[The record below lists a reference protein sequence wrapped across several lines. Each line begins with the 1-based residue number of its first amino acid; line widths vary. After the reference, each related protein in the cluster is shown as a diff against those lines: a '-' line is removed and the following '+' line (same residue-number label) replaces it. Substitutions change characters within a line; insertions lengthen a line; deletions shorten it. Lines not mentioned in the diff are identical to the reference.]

1 MLLIPT
7 FFGTTFLVF
16 FILQIAPSGP
26 FEQALLDIK
35 QANMQ
40 SGEAGSSSSENFGET
55 EISPEILAKL
65 KREYGLDKSIF
76 TRYLIWLGFAKKE
89 LEYREIPINNPF
101 KYTIGEVGTINGIPI
116 SLQKWIIA
124 TIENDEHIIYESI
137 SGTDFPIQGYKTIEK
152 IDLGLEENWSKS
164 DWKIDKKLDSNS
176 VAISLEKRQGVFT
189 GYLGE
194 STKYKESVGKL
205 LWERIHI
212 SSFLGITGFLLSYL
226 VCIPLGIK
234 KAVNDGSRFDIISS
248 TIVLIGYS
256 IPGFVLGIGL
266 IVLLGGGSFF
276 DIFPTRGLVSDD
288 WSNLSVIEK
297 ILDYLWH
304 ITLPIICLIIGSF
317 AVMTMLTKN
326 SFIDEINKLYTV
338 TARAKG
344 LSENKVLYSHV
355 FKNAI
360 IPILTGFPAQFVS
373 AFFTGSILIET
384 IFSLDGIGLLSYEAI
399 IQRDYP
405 VVMGTLFIFTLIG
418 LLTKLIT
425 DIMYVYVDP
434 RIKFTSSNTQRNL

>member
-1 MLLIPT
+1 MTLYIFKRLLLMLPT
-7 FFGTTFLVF
+7 LLGILFFTFLIIQFVPGGPVEQ
-16 FILQIAPSGP
+16 LVNKLSG
-26 FEQALLDIK
+26 LDSI
-35 QANMQ
+35 
-40 SGEAGSSSSENFGET
+40 SESSSLSNTYRG
-55 EISPEILAKL
+55 SN
-65 KREYGLDKSIF
+65 GLS
-76 TRYLIWLGFAKKE
+76 
-89 LEYREIPINNPF
+89 
-101 KYTIGEVGTINGIPI
+101 
-116 SLQKWIIA
+116 
-124 TIENDEHIIYESI
+124 DEHIEQLNKFYGFDKPFLERFFIMIGNYASFDLGMSYFHNQSVGDLIVSKLPVSI
-137 SGTDFPIQGYKTIEK
+137 S
-152 IDLGLEENWSKS
+152 LGLW
-164 DWKIDKKLDSNS
+164 
-176 VAISLEKRQGVFT
+176 
-189 GYLGE
+189 
-194 STKYKESVGKL
+194 
-205 LWERIHI
+205 
-212 SSFLGITGFLLSYL
+212 SFLIVYL
-226 VCIPLGIK
+226 VSIPLGIK

-405 VVMGTLFIFTLIG
+405 VVMGTLFVFTLIG

-434 RIKFTSSNTQRNL
+434 RIKFTSSSTQRNQ

>member
-1 MLLIPT
+1 MLPT
-7 FFGTTFLVF
+7 LLGILFFTFLIIQFVPGGPVEQ
-16 FILQIAPSGP
+16 LVNKLSG
-26 FEQALLDIK
+26 LDSIT
-35 QANMQ
+35 
-40 SGEAGSSSSENFGET
+40 ESSSSSNTYRG
-55 EISPEILAKL
+55 SN
-65 KREYGLDKSIF
+65 GLS
-76 TRYLIWLGFAKKE
+76 
-89 LEYREIPINNPF
+89 
-101 KYTIGEVGTINGIPI
+101 
-116 SLQKWIIA
+116 
-124 TIENDEHIIYESI
+124 DEHIEQLNKFYGFDKPFLERFFIMIGNYASFDLGMSYFHNQSVGDLILSKLPVSI
-137 SGTDFPIQGYKTIEK
+137 S
-152 IDLGLEENWSKS
+152 LGLWSF
-164 DWKIDKKLDSNS
+164 II
-176 VAISLEKRQGVFT
+176 V
-189 GYLGE
+189 
-194 STKYKESVGKL
+194 
-205 LWERIHI
+205 
-212 SSFLGITGFLLSYL
+212 YL
-226 VCIPLGIK
+226 VSIPLGIK

-405 VVMGTLFIFTLIG
+405 VVMGTLFVFTLIG

-434 RIKFTSSNTQRNL
+434 RIKFTSSSTQRNQ

>member
-1 MLLIPT
+1 MLPT
-7 FFGTTFLVF
+7 LLGILFFTFLIIQFVPGGPVEQ
-16 FILQIAPSGP
+16 LVNKLSG
-26 FEQALLDIK
+26 LDSIT
-35 QANMQ
+35 
-40 SGEAGSSSSENFGET
+40 ESSSSSNTYRG
-55 EISPEILAKL
+55 SN
-65 KREYGLDKSIF
+65 GLS
-76 TRYLIWLGFAKKE
+76 
-89 LEYREIPINNPF
+89 
-101 KYTIGEVGTINGIPI
+101 
-116 SLQKWIIA
+116 
-124 TIENDEHIIYESI
+124 DEHIEQLNKFYGFDKPFLERFFIMIGNYASFDLGMSYFHNQSVGDLILSKLPVSI
-137 SGTDFPIQGYKTIEK
+137 S
-152 IDLGLEENWSKS
+152 LGLWSF
-164 DWKIDKKLDSNS
+164 II
-176 VAISLEKRQGVFT
+176 V
-189 GYLGE
+189 
-194 STKYKESVGKL
+194 
-205 LWERIHI
+205 
-212 SSFLGITGFLLSYL
+212 YL
-226 VCIPLGIK
+226 VSIPLGIK

-288 WSNLSVIEK
+288 WSNLSIIEK

-405 VVMGTLFIFTLIG
+405 VVMGTLFVFTLIG

-434 RIKFTSSNTQRNL
+434 RIKFTSSSTQRNQ

>member
-1 MLLIPT
+1 MLPT
-7 FFGTTFLVF
+7 LLGILFFTFLIIQFVPGGPVEQ
-16 FILQIAPSGP
+16 LVNKLSG
-26 FEQALLDIK
+26 LDSIT
-35 QANMQ
+35 
-40 SGEAGSSSSENFGET
+40 ESSSSSNTYRG
-55 EISPEILAKL
+55 SD
-65 KREYGLDKSIF
+65 GLS
-76 TRYLIWLGFAKKE
+76 
-89 LEYREIPINNPF
+89 
-101 KYTIGEVGTINGIPI
+101 
-116 SLQKWIIA
+116 
-124 TIENDEHIIYESI
+124 DEHIEQLNKFYGFDKPFLDRFFIMIGNYASFDLGMSYFHNQSVGDLILSKLPVSI
-137 SGTDFPIQGYKTIEK
+137 S
-152 IDLGLEENWSKS
+152 LGLWSF
-164 DWKIDKKLDSNS
+164 II
-176 VAISLEKRQGVFT
+176 V
-189 GYLGE
+189 
-194 STKYKESVGKL
+194 
-205 LWERIHI
+205 
-212 SSFLGITGFLLSYL
+212 YL
-226 VCIPLGIK
+226 VSIPLGIK
-234 KAVNDGSRFDIISS
+234 KAVNDGSKFDIISS

-405 VVMGTLFIFTLIG
+405 VVMGTLFVFTLIG
-418 LLTKLIT
+418 LVTKLIT

-434 RIKFTSSNTQRNL
+434 RIKFTSSSTQRNL

>member
-1 MLLIPT
+1 MTLYIFKRLLLMLPT
-7 FFGTTFLVF
+7 LLGILFFTFLIIQFVPGGPVEQ
-16 FILQIAPSGP
+16 LVNKLSG
-26 FEQALLDIK
+26 LDSIT
-35 QANMQ
+35 
-40 SGEAGSSSSENFGET
+40 ESSSSSNTYRG
-55 EISPEILAKL
+55 SN
-65 KREYGLDKSIF
+65 GLS
-76 TRYLIWLGFAKKE
+76 
-89 LEYREIPINNPF
+89 
-101 KYTIGEVGTINGIPI
+101 
-116 SLQKWIIA
+116 
-124 TIENDEHIIYESI
+124 DEHIEQLNKFYGFDKPFLERFFIMIGNYAS
-137 SGTDFPIQGYKTIEK
+137 F
-152 IDLGLEENWSKS
+152 DLGMSYFHN
-164 DWKIDKKLDSNS
+164 
-176 VAISLEKRQGVFT
+176 Q
-189 GYLGE
+189 
-194 STKYKESVGKL
+194 SVGDLILSKL
-205 LWERIHI
+205 PVSICLGLW
-212 SSFLGITGFLLSYL
+212 SFIIVYL
-226 VCIPLGIK
+226 VSIPLGIK

-405 VVMGTLFIFTLIG
+405 VVMGTLFVFTLIG

-434 RIKFTSSNTQRNL
+434 RIKFTSSSTQRNQ

>member
-1 MLLIPT
+1 MTLYIFKRLLLMLPT
-7 FFGTTFLVF
+7 LLGILFFTFLIIQFVPGGPVEQ
-16 FILQIAPSGP
+16 LVNKLSG
-26 FEQALLDIK
+26 LDSIT
-35 QANMQ
+35 
-40 SGEAGSSSSENFGET
+40 ESSSSSNAYRG
-55 EISPEILAKL
+55 SN
-65 KREYGLDKSIF
+65 GLS
-76 TRYLIWLGFAKKE
+76 
-89 LEYREIPINNPF
+89 
-101 KYTIGEVGTINGIPI
+101 
-116 SLQKWIIA
+116 
-124 TIENDEHIIYESI
+124 DEHIEQLNKFYGFDKPFLERFFIMIGNYASFDLGMSYFHNQSVGDLILSKLPVSI
-137 SGTDFPIQGYKTIEK
+137 S
-152 IDLGLEENWSKS
+152 LGLWSF
-164 DWKIDKKLDSNS
+164 II
-176 VAISLEKRQGVFT
+176 V
-189 GYLGE
+189 
-194 STKYKESVGKL
+194 
-205 LWERIHI
+205 
-212 SSFLGITGFLLSYL
+212 YL
-226 VCIPLGIK
+226 VSIPLGIK

-276 DIFPTRGLVSDD
+276 DIFPTRGLVSDN

-434 RIKFTSSNTQRNL
+434 RIKFTSSKTQRNL

>member
-1 MLLIPT
+1 MLPT
-7 FFGTTFLVF
+7 LLGILFFTFLIIQFVPGGPVEQ
-16 FILQIAPSGP
+16 LVNKLSG
-26 FEQALLDIK
+26 LDSI
-35 QANMQ
+35 
-40 SGEAGSSSSENFGET
+40 SESSSSSNTYRG
-55 EISPEILAKL
+55 SN
-65 KREYGLDKSIF
+65 GLS
-76 TRYLIWLGFAKKE
+76 
-89 LEYREIPINNPF
+89 
-101 KYTIGEVGTINGIPI
+101 
-116 SLQKWIIA
+116 
-124 TIENDEHIIYESI
+124 DEHIEQLNKFYGFDKPFLERFFIMIGNYASFDLGMSYFHNQSVGDLILSKLPVSI
-137 SGTDFPIQGYKTIEK
+137 S
-152 IDLGLEENWSKS
+152 LGLWSF
-164 DWKIDKKLDSNS
+164 II
-176 VAISLEKRQGVFT
+176 V
-189 GYLGE
+189 
-194 STKYKESVGKL
+194 
-205 LWERIHI
+205 
-212 SSFLGITGFLLSYL
+212 YL
-226 VCIPLGIK
+226 VSIPLGIK

-248 TIVLIGYS
+248 TVVLIGYS

-405 VVMGTLFIFTLIG
+405 VVMGTLFVFTLIG

-434 RIKFTSSNTQRNL
+434 RIKFTSSSTQKNQ

>member
-1 MLLIPT
+1 MTLYIFKRLLLMLPT
-7 FFGTTFLVF
+7 LLGILFFTFLIIQFVPGGPVEQ
-16 FILQIAPSGP
+16 LVNKLSG
-26 FEQALLDIK
+26 LDSIT
-35 QANMQ
+35 
-40 SGEAGSSSSENFGET
+40 ESSSSSNTYRG
-55 EISPEILAKL
+55 SN
-65 KREYGLDKSIF
+65 GLS
-76 TRYLIWLGFAKKE
+76 
-89 LEYREIPINNPF
+89 
-101 KYTIGEVGTINGIPI
+101 
-116 SLQKWIIA
+116 
-124 TIENDEHIIYESI
+124 DEHIEQLNKFYGFDKPFLERFLIMIGNYASFDLGMSYFHNQSVGDLILSKLPVSI
-137 SGTDFPIQGYKTIEK
+137 S
-152 IDLGLEENWSKS
+152 LGLWSF
-164 DWKIDKKLDSNS
+164 II
-176 VAISLEKRQGVFT
+176 V
-189 GYLGE
+189 
-194 STKYKESVGKL
+194 
-205 LWERIHI
+205 
-212 SSFLGITGFLLSYL
+212 YL
-226 VCIPLGIK
+226 VSIPLGIK

-405 VVMGTLFIFTLIG
+405 VVMGTLFVFTLIG

-434 RIKFTSSNTQRNL
+434 RIKFTSSSTQRNQ

>member
-1 MLLIPT
+1 MTLYIFKRLLLMLPT
-7 FFGTTFLVF
+7 LLGILFFTFLIIQFVPGCPVEQ
-16 FILQIAPSGP
+16 LVNKLSG
-26 FEQALLDIK
+26 LDAIT
-35 QANMQ
+35 
-40 SGEAGSSSSENFGET
+40 ESSSTSNTYRG
-55 EISPEILAKL
+55 SN
-65 KREYGLDKSIF
+65 GLS
-76 TRYLIWLGFAKKE
+76 
-89 LEYREIPINNPF
+89 
-101 KYTIGEVGTINGIPI
+101 
-116 SLQKWIIA
+116 
-124 TIENDEHIIYESI
+124 DEHIEQLNKFYGFDKPFIERFLIMIGNYASFDLGMSYFHNQSVGDLILSKLPVSI
-137 SGTDFPIQGYKTIEK
+137 S
-152 IDLGLEENWSKS
+152 LGLWSF
-164 DWKIDKKLDSNS
+164 II
-176 VAISLEKRQGVFT
+176 V
-189 GYLGE
+189 
-194 STKYKESVGKL
+194 
-205 LWERIHI
+205 
-212 SSFLGITGFLLSYL
+212 YL
-226 VCIPLGIK
+226 VSIPLGIK

-434 RIKFTSSNTQRNL
+434 RIKFTSSSTQRNQ

>member
-1 MLLIPT
+1 MIIYIIKRLALMIPT
-7 FFGTTFLVF
+7 LLGILFLTFLIIQFVPGGPVEQ
-16 FILQIAPSGP
+16 LVNKLSG
-26 FEQALLDIK
+26 LDSIT
-35 QANMQ
+35 
-40 SGEAGSSSSENFGET
+40 ESSSVSNMYRG
-55 EISPEILAKL
+55 SN
-65 KREYGLDKSIF
+65 GLS
-76 TRYLIWLGFAKKE
+76 
-89 LEYREIPINNPF
+89 
-101 KYTIGEVGTINGIPI
+101 
-116 SLQKWIIA
+116 
-124 TIENDEHIIYESI
+124 DEHISQLNEFYGFDKPFFERFTIMISNYAFFDLGVSYFHNQNVGDLILSKLPVSI
-137 SGTDFPIQGYKTIEK
+137 S
-152 IDLGLEENWSKS
+152 LGLWSF
-164 DWKIDKKLDSNS
+164 II
-176 VAISLEKRQGVFT
+176 V
-189 GYLGE
+189 
-194 STKYKESVGKL
+194 
-205 LWERIHI
+205 
-212 SSFLGITGFLLSYL
+212 YL
-226 VCIPLGIK
+226 VSIPLGIK
-234 KAVNDGSRFDIISS
+234 KAINDGSRFDLISS
-248 TIVLIGYS
+248 TIILIGYS

-276 DIFPTRGLVSDD
+276 DLFPTRGLVSDN
-288 WSNLSVIEK
+288 WSSLSITEK
-297 ILDYLWH
+297 ILDYFWH

-425 DIMYVYVDP
+425 DILYVYVDP
-434 RIKFTSSNTQRNL
+434 RIKFTSSDKQRNL

>member
-1 MLLIPT
+1 MLPT
-7 FFGTTFLVF
+7 LLGILFFTFLIIQFVPGGPVEQ
-16 FILQIAPSGP
+16 LVNKLSG
-26 FEQALLDIK
+26 LDSIT
-35 QANMQ
+35 
-40 SGEAGSSSSENFGET
+40 ESSSSSNTYRG
-55 EISPEILAKL
+55 SN
-65 KREYGLDKSIF
+65 GLS
-76 TRYLIWLGFAKKE
+76 
-89 LEYREIPINNPF
+89 
-101 KYTIGEVGTINGIPI
+101 
-116 SLQKWIIA
+116 
-124 TIENDEHIIYESI
+124 DEHIEQLNKFYGFDKPFLERFLIMIGNYASFDLGMSYFHNQSVGDLIVSKLPVSI
-137 SGTDFPIQGYKTIEK
+137 S
-152 IDLGLEENWSKS
+152 LGLWSF
-164 DWKIDKKLDSNS
+164 II
-176 VAISLEKRQGVFT
+176 V
-189 GYLGE
+189 
-194 STKYKESVGKL
+194 
-205 LWERIHI
+205 
-212 SSFLGITGFLLSYL
+212 YL
-226 VCIPLGIK
+226 VSIPLGIK

-405 VVMGTLFIFTLIG
+405 VVMGTLFVFTLIG

-434 RIKFTSSNTQRNL
+434 RIKFTSSSTQRNQ

>member
-1 MLLIPT
+1 MLPT
-7 FFGTTFLVF
+7 LLGILFFTFLIIQFVPGGPVEQ
-16 FILQIAPSGP
+16 LVNKLSG
-26 FEQALLDIK
+26 LDSI
-35 QANMQ
+35 
-40 SGEAGSSSSENFGET
+40 SESSSSSNTYRG
-55 EISPEILAKL
+55 SN
-65 KREYGLDKSIF
+65 GLS
-76 TRYLIWLGFAKKE
+76 
-89 LEYREIPINNPF
+89 
-101 KYTIGEVGTINGIPI
+101 
-116 SLQKWIIA
+116 
-124 TIENDEHIIYESI
+124 DEHIEQLNKFYGFDKPFLERFLIMIGNYASFDLGMSYFHNQSVGELILSKLPVSI
-137 SGTDFPIQGYKTIEK
+137 S
-152 IDLGLEENWSKS
+152 LGLWSF
-164 DWKIDKKLDSNS
+164 II
-176 VAISLEKRQGVFT
+176 V
-189 GYLGE
+189 
-194 STKYKESVGKL
+194 
-205 LWERIHI
+205 
-212 SSFLGITGFLLSYL
+212 YL
-226 VCIPLGIK
+226 VSIPLGIK

-248 TIVLIGYS
+248 TIVLVGYS

-405 VVMGTLFIFTLIG
+405 VVMGTLFVFTLIG

-434 RIKFTSSNTQRNL
+434 RIKFTSSSTQRNQ

>member
-1 MLLIPT
+1 MIPT
-7 FFGTTFLVF
+7 LLGILFFTFLIIQFVPGGPVEQ
-16 FILQIAPSGP
+16 LANKLSG
-26 FEQALLDIK
+26 LDSIT
-35 QANMQ
+35 
-40 SGEAGSSSSENFGET
+40 ESSSSSSLYRGSNGLSEEHIQQLNEFYGFDKPFFERFLLMMANYT
-55 EISPEILAKL
+55 FFDLGTSYFHNQSVGDLIFSKL
-65 KREYGLDKSIF
+65 PVS
-76 TRYLIWLGFAKKE
+76 
-89 LEYREIPINNPF
+89 
-101 KYTIGEVGTINGIPI
+101 I
-116 SLQKWIIA
+116 SL
-124 TIENDEHIIYESI
+124 
-137 SGTDFPIQGYKTIEK
+137 
-152 IDLGLEENWSKS
+152 GLW
-164 DWKIDKKLDSNS
+164 
-176 VAISLEKRQGVFT
+176 
-189 GYLGE
+189 
-194 STKYKESVGKL
+194 
-205 LWERIHI
+205 
-212 SSFLGITGFLLSYL
+212 SFLIVYL
-226 VCIPLGIK
+226 VSIPLGIK
-234 KAVNDGSRFDIISS
+234 KAVEDGSKFDLVSS

-276 DIFPTRGLVSDD
+276 DIFPTRGLVSDNWAD
-288 WSNLSVIEK
+288 LSIFGKVI
-297 ILDYLWH
+297 DYLWH

-418 LLTKLIT
+418 LITKLIT

-434 RIKFTSSNTQRNL
+434 RIKFSSSDTQRNM

>member
-1 MLLIPT
+1 MTIYIFKRLLLMLPT
-7 FFGTTFLVF
+7 LLGILFFTFLIIQFVPGGPVEQ
-16 FILQIAPSGP
+16 LVNKLSG
-26 FEQALLDIK
+26 LDSIT
-35 QANMQ
+35 
-40 SGEAGSSSSENFGET
+40 ESSSSSNVYRG
-55 EISPEILAKL
+55 SN
-65 KREYGLDKSIF
+65 GLS
-76 TRYLIWLGFAKKE
+76 
-89 LEYREIPINNPF
+89 
-101 KYTIGEVGTINGIPI
+101 
-116 SLQKWIIA
+116 
-124 TIENDEHIIYESI
+124 DEHIEQLNKFYGFDKPFLERFLIMIGNYASFDLGMSYFHNQSVGELIMSKLPVSI
-137 SGTDFPIQGYKTIEK
+137 S
-152 IDLGLEENWSKS
+152 LGLWSF
-164 DWKIDKKLDSNS
+164 II
-176 VAISLEKRQGVFT
+176 V
-189 GYLGE
+189 
-194 STKYKESVGKL
+194 
-205 LWERIHI
+205 
-212 SSFLGITGFLLSYL
+212 YL
-226 VCIPLGIK
+226 VSIPLGIK
-234 KAVNDGSRFDIISS
+234 KAINDGSRFDIISS

-434 RIKFTSSNTQRNL
+434 RIKFTSSNTQRNI

>member
-1 MLLIPT
+1 MLPT
-7 FFGTTFLVF
+7 LLGILFFTFLIIQFVPGGPVEQ
-16 FILQIAPSGP
+16 LVNKLSG
-26 FEQALLDIK
+26 LDSI
-35 QANMQ
+35 
-40 SGEAGSSSSENFGET
+40 SESSSSSSTYRGSN
-55 EISPEILAKL
+55 
-65 KREYGLDKSIF
+65 GLS
-76 TRYLIWLGFAKKE
+76 
-89 LEYREIPINNPF
+89 
-101 KYTIGEVGTINGIPI
+101 
-116 SLQKWIIA
+116 
-124 TIENDEHIIYESI
+124 DEHIEQLNKFYGFDKPFLERFFIMIGNYASFDLGMSYFHNQSVGDLIMSKLPVSI
-137 SGTDFPIQGYKTIEK
+137 S
-152 IDLGLEENWSKS
+152 LGLWSF
-164 DWKIDKKLDSNS
+164 II
-176 VAISLEKRQGVFT
+176 V
-189 GYLGE
+189 
-194 STKYKESVGKL
+194 
-205 LWERIHI
+205 
-212 SSFLGITGFLLSYL
+212 YL
-226 VCIPLGIK
+226 VSIPLGIK

-326 SFIDEINKLYTV
+326 SFIDEINNLYTV

-405 VVMGTLFIFTLIG
+405 VVMGTLFVFTLIG

-434 RIKFTSSNTQRNL
+434 RIKFTSSSTQRNQ

>member
-1 MLLIPT
+1 MIPT
-7 FFGTTFLVF
+7 LLGILFFTFLIIQFVPGGPVEQ
-16 FILQIAPSGP
+16 LVNKLSG
-26 FEQALLDIK
+26 LDSIT
-35 QANMQ
+35 
-40 SGEAGSSSSENFGET
+40 ESSSASNLYRGSNGLSEEHIEQLNEFYGFDKPFFERFLIMIGNYTFFDLGMSYFHNQSVGEL
-55 EISPEILAKL
+55 ILSKL
-65 KREYGLDKSIF
+65 PVS
-76 TRYLIWLGFAKKE
+76 
-89 LEYREIPINNPF
+89 
-101 KYTIGEVGTINGIPI
+101 I
-116 SLQKWIIA
+116 SL
-124 TIENDEHIIYESI
+124 
-137 SGTDFPIQGYKTIEK
+137 
-152 IDLGLEENWSKS
+152 GLW
-164 DWKIDKKLDSNS
+164 
-176 VAISLEKRQGVFT
+176 
-189 GYLGE
+189 
-194 STKYKESVGKL
+194 
-205 LWERIHI
+205 
-212 SSFLGITGFLLSYL
+212 SFLIVYL
-226 VCIPLGIK
+226 VSIPLGIK
-234 KAVNDGSRFDIISS
+234 KAVHDGSRFDLVSS

-276 DIFPTRGLVSDD
+276 DLFPTRGIVSDN
-288 WSNLSVIEK
+288 WSDLSLFGK
-297 ILDYLWH
+297 ITDYLWH

-344 LSENKVLYSHV
+344 LSENRVLYSHV

-418 LLTKLIT
+418 LITKLIT

-434 RIKFTSSNTQRNL
+434 RIKFSSSDTQRNM